1 MDLLLVG
8 PFYLHDPLL
17 FQRIRLLLP
26 RGNVGR
32 RTELFAEGDDGVE
45 GLDGEVDAIVDVAQ
59 VG

>member
-1 MDLLLVG
+1 MG

-32 RTELFAEGDDGVE
+32 RTELFAESDDGVE